1 MNQAIAES
9 VQAMVRPGRAQD
21 LYYID
26 EDEARKQ
33 AFPCIANTR
42 YLQQFSNLSSGSS
55 TFLIPPANGV
65 QHIIVVLK
73 YTAAQLQTMS
83 TAGSVSGFGLGR
95 GWGYSAIN
103 RISVRYGGSSQ
114 FFFSGQQVLA
124 RALRQMPN
132 GSARDALLQ
141 LGGGAVLSAADYS
154 KDQVALIYLAL
165 PHQIPS
171 SMGDTDHALPTD
183 LLTSQ
188 IQVTCELN
196 PAAAFWSVNT
206 PATAATLP
214 SGFNNAYFQVQQLQ
228 FDSQDSS
235 LARRI
240 DMNTHAYAMPLPSFD
255 QQVVQIPLGA
265 GASPTQT
272 ASLVASGFRAGE
284 VRAIQAWLT
293 RTGDTSGATKNFGAW
308 YNPSSITMLYAGE
321 VYARFEDGTSQ
332 IWNLVNGV
340 QQPAANTILLTW
352 NSGTLVYDTGV
363 GALQSWCMLPF
374 SQPHLQESLTNV
386 LVSGKAVTNG
396 IINLQV
402 SPPSAGDDWILNL
415 VYVYNSTLLFSKG
428 TCDYVF

>member
-9 VQAMVRPGRAQD
+9 VQAMVRPGKMQD

-65 QHIIVVLK
+65 QHVCIVLK
-73 YTAAQLQTMS
+73 YSAAQLGTMS
-83 TAGSVSGFGLGR
+83 TAGTVAGFGLGR
-95 GWGYSAIN
+95 GWGYSAIS
-103 RISVRYGGSSQ
+103 RVSVRYGGSSQ
-114 FFFSGQQVLA
+114 FFFSGQQILA

-132 GSARDALLQ
+132 GSGRDALLQ
-141 LGGGAVLSAADYS
+141 LGGNAVLSTTDYAN
-154 KDQVALIYLAL
+154 DQIALVYVAL

-171 SMGDTDHALPTD
+171 SLGDTDHALPTD

-188 IQVTCELN
+188 IQITCELN
-196 PAAAFWSVNT
+196 PAAQFWSVNGS
-206 PATAATLP
+206 ATVGNLP
-214 SGFNNAYFQVQQLQ
+214 NAFDNAYFQVQQLQ

-265 GASPTQT
+265 GAGANNTPSQ
-272 ASLVASGFRAGE
+272 LVASGFRAGE

-308 YNPSSITMLYAGE
+308 YNPKSITMLYAGE
-321 VYARFEDGTSQ
+321 VYARFEDGSSQ
-332 IWNLVNGV
+332 LWNLVNGTSA
-340 QQPAANTILLTW
+340 PAANTVLLTW
-352 NSGTLVYDTGV
+352 NGSTAYTTGS
-363 GALQSWCMLPF
+363 GALQQWCMLPF
-374 SQPHLQESLTNV
+374 SQPHLQEATTNV
-386 LVSGKAVTNG
+386 LVGGKAVTNG
-396 IINLQV
+396 IINLAV
-402 SPPSAGDDWILNL
+402 IPPTTGDDWVLNL

>member
-9 VQAMVRPGRAQD
+9 VQAMVRPGKAQD

-73 YTAAQLQTMS
+73 YSAAQLQAMS
-83 TAGSVSGFGLGR
+83 TGGTVAGFGLGR
-95 GWGYSAIN
+95 GWGYSAIS

-114 FFFSGQQVLA
+114 FFFSGQQILA

-141 LGGGAVLSAADYS
+141 LGGNAVLSTADYAN
-154 KDQVALIYLAL
+154 DQVALVYLAL

-196 PAAAFWSVNT
+196 PALQYWSVNS
-206 PATAATLP
+206 PATTATLP
-214 SGFNNAYFQVQQLQ
+214 QSLNNAYFQVQQLQ

-255 QQVVQIPLGA
+255 QQVVTIPLGA
-265 GASPTQT
+265 GAGPNVNSQI
-272 ASLVASGFRAGE
+272 VASGFRAGE
-284 VRAIQAWLT
+284 VRAIQAYLT
-293 RTGDTSGATKNFGAW
+293 RTGDTSGPTKNFGAW
-308 YNPSSITMLYAGE
+308 TTPKNITMFYAGE
-321 VYARFEDGTSQ
+321 VFARFEDGSSQ
-332 IWNLVNGV
+332 LWNLVNGV
-340 QQPAANTILLTW
+340 QAPAANTVLLTW
-352 NSGTLVYDTGV
+352 DGTSTYTTGV
-363 GALQSWCMLPF
+363 GALQSWAMLPF
-374 SQPHLQESLTNV
+374 SQPHLQEATTNV
-386 LVSGKAVTNG
+386 LVGGKAVTNG
-396 IINLQV
+396 IINMQV
-402 SPPSAGDDWILNL
+402 SPPVAGDDWILNL
-415 VYVYNSTLLFSKG
+415 IYVYNSTLLFSKG

>member
-1 MNQAIAES
+1 M
-9 VQAMVRPGRAQD
+9 
-21 LYYID
+21 
-26 EDEARKQ
+26 
-33 AFPCIANTR
+33 
-42 YLQQFSNLSSGSS
+42 
-55 TFLIPPANGV
+55 
-65 QHIIVVLK
+65 
-73 YTAAQLQTMS
+73 
-83 TAGSVSGFGLGR
+83 
-95 GWGYSAIN
+95 
-103 RISVRYGGSSQ
+103 SSQ

-141 LGGGAVLSAADYS
+141 LGGAAVLAPADYAN
-154 KDQVALIYLAL
+154 DQVALVYLAL

-171 SMGDTDHALPTD
+171 SLGDTDHALPTD

-206 PATAATLP
+206 PAVASALP
-214 SGFNNAYFQVQQLQ
+214 NAFDNAYFQVQQLQ

-265 GASPTQT
+265 GASPTSS

-308 YNPSSITMLYAGE
+308 YTPKNITMLYAGE
-321 VYARFEDGTSQ
+321 VYARFEDGSSQ
-332 IWNLVNGV
+332 LWNLVNGV
-340 QQPAANTILLTW
+340 AAPAANTILLTW
-352 NSGTLVYDTGV
+352 NSDTLVYTTGV
-363 GALQSWCMLPF
+363 GALQQWCMLPF
-374 SQPHLQESLTNV
+374 AQPHLQESLTNV

-402 SPPSAGDDWILNL
+402 SPPSTGDDWVLNL
-415 VYVYNSTLLFSKG
+415 IYVYNSTLLVSKG

>member
-9 VQAMVRPGRAQD
+9 VQAMVRPGKMQD

-42 YLQQFSNLSSGSS
+42 YLQQFSNLASGSS

-65 QHIIVVLK
+65 QHICIVLK
-73 YTAAQLQTMS
+73 YSATQLGTMS
-83 TAGSVSGFGLGR
+83 TAGTVAGFGLGR
-95 GWGYSAIN
+95 GWGYSAIA
-103 RISVRYGGSSQ
+103 RVSVRYGGSSQ
-114 FFFSGQQVLA
+114 FFFSGQQILA

-141 LGGGAVLSAADYS
+141 LGGAPLLATGDYAN
-154 KDQVALIYLAL
+154 DAVALVYVAL

-171 SMGDTDHALPTD
+171 SLGDTDHALPTD

-196 PAAAFWSVNT
+196 PASAFWSLNGS
-206 PATAATLP
+206 ATAATLP
-214 SGFNNAYFQVQQLQ
+214 PAFDNAYFQVQQLQ

-255 QQVVQIPLGA
+255 QQVVQLQLPA
-265 GASPTQT
+265 GSGSTSTP

-293 RTGDTSGATKNFGAW
+293 KAGDTSGATKNFGAW
-308 YNPSSITMLYAGE
+308 YNPKSITMLYAGE
-321 VYARFEDGTSQ
+321 VFARFEDGSSQ
-332 IWNLVNGV
+332 LWNLVNGTAA
-340 QQPAANTILLTW
+340 PAANSILLDW
-352 NSGTLVYDTGV
+352 NGSTAYDAV
-363 GALQSWCMLPF
+363 ANLQSWCMLPF
-374 SQPHLQESLTNV
+374 SQPHLQEATTNV
-386 LVSGKAVTNG
+386 LVGGKAVTNG

-402 SPPSAGDDWILNL
+402 LPPSAGDDWVLNL
-415 VYVYNSTLLFSKG
+415 VYIYNSTLLFSKG